1 MYRQLFTIIFA
12 LMDKEKIERQ
22 LKAELV
28 LIQIY
33 SFFVIGLIA
42 GISSIVITKTYT
54 DKFVL
59 YLLWVGGFSFIVT
72 LIAFARSYI
81 RIYKF
86 TKH

>member
-1 MYRQLFTIIFA
+1 
-12 LMDKEKIERQ
+12 MDKEKIERQ

-59 YLLWVGGFSFIVT
+59 YLLWVGGFSLIVT